1 MAYPYPPPQ
10 NANSIRLLHLGSG
23 CCSTPL
29 KAHLASY
36 RLGDH
41 CSYDALSYA
50 WGEPDLTELLLVDD
64 QEFKVSKN
72 LHTILL
78 HLRYPDRIRT
88 LWIDAICIN
97 QQDGIEKG
105 QQITLMGQIYQQA
118 DTVLC
123 WLGELSTHRL
133 WALEFLQM
141 LAKEAPRYKNPDDVE
156 YCWTFLNDE
165 LVPGVDVNLVV
176 EAALEA
182 HVEAVYKSDWFTR
195 LWVVQELALA
205 RNPRILCGA
214 YDLGWEEFEL
224 ATRVIVGCLGEI
236 SRLPKTLRSMADA
249 WDIISLRGRYSLNMR
264 PVTARPVIFH
274 IDQPWSIGRLA
285 WDMRN
290 KKCKDDRDRVYALLG
305 LTASGNGFKVF
316 VPDTFIPDYTR
327 PVEWVYYQF
336 WRRFGGYTSLFHAG
350 LSRRRG
356 YSKTN
361 GNEAVN
367 EDVLVCFNDNY
378 LPSWVP
384 DLRPHHTKEWKPIFG
399 SDYATSTPMH
409 HMGAKFTKAPGVLMI
424 RGHRFDVVVR
434 GFHIS
439 QQIEP
444 CRKFV
449 DFVNLRTTINFFLS
463 LESEYEPYPNGQAW
477 IEALGS
483 TLMTD
488 MPYEHDH
495 PFQRYLDTFQL
506 NTRLSDNELRRIW
519 KLYLDL
525 LLADTGG
532 VWTKFC
538 SIALSRKVLHF
549 DPFVELTHDGQLAWM
564 LHKYLGDVLQA
575 HRLIITERGHMG
587 LAPPDTAVGDV
598 VVAFGGPGVPFVV
611 RDVSALVF
619 GGLVADEANGIMV
632 PDEIGRNLSQ
642 LLGPC
647 YLQGIMRAE
656 LLVEERYKTDFEWE
670 TDWLGTIPKPT
681 LCLI

>member
-1 MAYPYPPPQ
+1 
-10 NANSIRLLHLGSG
+10 
-23 CCSTPL
+23 
-29 KAHLASY
+29 
-36 RLGDH
+36 
-41 CSYDALSYA
+41 
-50 WGEPDLTELLLVDD
+50 
-64 QEFKVSKN
+64 
-72 LHTILL
+72 
-78 HLRYPDRIRT
+78 
-88 LWIDAICIN
+88 
-97 QQDGIEKG
+97 
-105 QQITLMGQIYQQA
+105 MGQIYQQA

-133 WALEFLQM
+133 WALKFLQV
-141 LAKEAPRYKNPDDVE
+141 LAEDAPRYKKPDQVE
-156 YCWTFLNDE
+156 CYWTFLDDE

-176 EAALEA
+176 DAALEA
-182 HVEAVYKSDWFTR
+182 HVEAAYKSDWFTR

-214 YDLGWEEFEL
+214 YALSWEEFEI
-224 ATRVIVGCLGEI
+224 ATRVIASCLRKI
-236 SRLPKTLRSMADA
+236 SHPPKTLRSIDDA
-249 WDIISLRGRYSLNMR
+249 WDIISLRGRSCLNMR
-264 PVTARPVIFH
+264 PVTAHPVAFH

-290 KKCKDDRDRVYALLG
+290 KKCTDDRDRVYAILS
-305 LTASGNGFKVF
+305 LTASGNSLKVF
-316 VPDTFIPDYTR
+316 MPDAFIPDYTR

-336 WRRFGGYTSLFHAG
+336 WRRFKGYSSLFYAG
-350 LSRRRG
+350 ISRRRG
-356 YSKTN
+356 YSKTK
-361 GNEAVN
+361 GNVAVN
-367 EDVLVCFNDNY
+367 QDVSVCFNDNY

-384 DLRPHHTKEWKPIFG
+384 DLRPHHTKGWEPIFG

-409 HMGAKFTKAPGVLMI
+409 HMGANFTKGPGVLMI

-434 GFHIS
+434 GFHIG

-444 CRKFV
+444 CQKLEH
-449 DFVNLRTTINFFLS
+449 FVNLRATINFFLS
-463 LESEYEPYPNGQAW
+463 LEPEYEAYPSGQAW

-506 NTRLSDNELRRIW
+506 NTSLSDNELRRIW

-525 LLADTGG
+525 LLADTGD
-532 VWTKFC
+532 VWTKFS
-538 SIALSRKVLHF
+538 SIALARKVLHF
-549 DPFVELTHDGQLAWM
+549 DPFAKLTRDGQLAWM

-575 HRLIITERGHMG
+575 HRLIITERGYLG

-611 RDVSALVF
+611 RDVSALAS
-619 GGLVADEANGIMV
+619 GELVADGANCRLV

-656 LLVEERYKTDFEWE
+656 LLEEERYQTDFEWE
-670 TDWLGTIPKPT
+670 TDRLGTIPKPT